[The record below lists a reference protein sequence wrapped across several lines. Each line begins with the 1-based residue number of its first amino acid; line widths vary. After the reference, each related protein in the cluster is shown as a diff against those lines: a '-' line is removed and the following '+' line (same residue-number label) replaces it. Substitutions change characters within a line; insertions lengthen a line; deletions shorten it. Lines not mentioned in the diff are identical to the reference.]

1 MRNIRNIFHA
11 DLRRLT
17 ASAVA
22 VVIIMGLCLIPC
34 LYAWFNILSN
44 WDPYGPDS
52 TGNIRVAVSN
62 EDKGADVLGLH
73 LNIGD
78 LVLEKLKGN
87 DQLGWVFVD
96 DTDDALK
103 SVYSGD
109 CYAALVVSEDFTGD
123 LLSVLN
129 GNLEHPQII
138 YYENEK
144 KNAIAPKI
152 TNKAK
157 NAIQDQ
163 INATLVETVGDVF
176 HGMQSALHALGIDG
190 NDAAKRITQ
199 RLDDTVSDLGQL
211 KATLLSV
218 QDVLESTDNAL
229 DMSSATL
236 GDLENVLQHSK
247 DVVQDVDNGLTDIG
261 DDIENADSATV
272 AELGE
277 IDQRLAD
284 FDIQLQ
290 NWDGGDAMRK
300 QLLTSLH
307 TLQQRVDTAK
317 ERYADVAAVLES
329 VDTELAQ
336 IQEKLEKWSPSDTVA
351 KLTDHLDKAHDAVH
365 QALSSADSRTT
376 NADSAAVLELGEID
390 QLLADFNT
398 QLQKWDGSK
407 TMRKQLLTSLHTL
420 QQRVDTAKE
429 RHADIA
435 AVLESIDAELA
446 QIQEKLEQW
455 SPSDTV
461 AKLTDHLDNAREA
474 VHQALSAADSRI
486 SQSIRDT
493 ADEIHSTLSD
503 IENAIGQFSGR
514 TEEMSDA
521 LSAFENAMNA
531 SDTTIAEA
539 IALIDTV
546 QGDVKQI
553 ADDARRIFTSDAFQ
567 SFTDVMENSPES
579 IATYLASPVQVNT
592 TVFYEIDSYGA
603 AMAPYYIMLALFV
616 GSLLAATMI
625 RVPVE
630 PLPVSL
636 TNVRPWQ
643 KFFGRY
649 LLFFCI
655 GMTQALI
662 TSLGCLYYIDI
673 QCAEPVLFILA
684 CCVCSLNFTLMN
696 YALVYALDNIG
707 MAAAVII
714 MVIQVAGSG
723 GSYPI
728 DVLPEIFRKLYPFMP
743 FHYGMDMI
751 RETIGGCYGTTYW
764 HCVAVMLG
772 MCAIFLLLAFLR
784 RPAKSF
790 NQLIARDKEASGIM

>member
-1 MRNIRNIFHA
+1 M
-11 DLRRLT
+11 
-17 ASAVA
+17 
-22 VVIIMGLCLIPC
+22 
-34 LYAWFNILSN
+34 
-44 WDPYGPDS
+44 
-52 TGNIRVAVSN
+52 
-62 EDKGADVLGLH
+62 
-73 LNIGD
+73 
-78 LVLEKLKGN
+78 
-87 DQLGWVFVD
+87 
-96 DTDDALK
+96 
-103 SVYSGD
+103 
-109 CYAALVVSEDFTGD
+109 
-123 LLSVLN
+123 
-129 GNLEHPQII
+129 
-138 YYENEK
+138 
-144 KNAIAPKI
+144 
-152 TNKAK
+152 
-157 NAIQDQ
+157 
-163 INATLVETVGDVF
+163 GDVF
-176 HGMQSALHALGIDG
+176 HGVQSALHALGIDG
-190 NDAAKRITQ
+190 NDAATHITQ

-211 KATLLSV
+211 KATLLSL
-218 QDVLESTDNAL
+218 QDVLESTNNAL
-229 DMSSATL
+229 DVSSTTL

-247 DVVQDVDNGLTDIG
+247 DVVQDVDNGLADIG
-261 DDIENADSATV
+261 DDIENADSAT
-272 AELGE
+272 ALELNE
-277 IDQRLAD
+277 IDQLLAD
-284 FDIQLQ
+284 FDTTLQ
-290 NWDGGDAMRK
+290 KWDGGEVMRE

-317 ERYADVAAVLES
+317 DRYSHISRVLES
-329 VDTELAQ
+329 IDAELAQ
-336 IQEKLEKWSPSDTVA
+336 MQEKLEQWSSANALAELTV
-351 KLTDHLDKAHDAVH
+351 HLDKARETVH
-365 QALSSADSRTT
+365 HALSALDSTVSKNSRTINT
-376 NADSAAVLELGEID
+376 DFTAVLELGEID

-407 TMRKQLLTSLHTL
+407 TMRKQLLASLHTL
-420 QQRVDTAKE
+420 QQRVDAAQE
-429 RHADIA
+429 RHANIGT
-435 AVLESIDAELA
+435 VLESIDTELA

-461 AKLTDHLDNAREA
+461 AKLTDHLDKAREA
-474 VHQALSAADSRI
+474 VHHALSSAGSTV
-486 SQSIRDT
+486 SQSIRDAT
-493 ADEIHSTLSD
+493 DKIHSTLSD
-503 IENAIGQFSGR
+503 IENAIGQYSGR
-514 TEEMSDA
+514 TEEMSDT
-521 LSAFENAMNA
+521 LSAFETAMNE
-531 SDTTIAEA
+531 SSTTIADA
-539 IALIDTV
+539 IALTDTV

-553 ADDARRIFTSDAFQ
+553 SDDAHRIFTSDAFQ
-567 SFTDVMENSPES
+567 GFMDVMENSPES
-579 IATYLASPVQVNT
+579 IAKYLASPVQINT

-655 GMTQALI
+655 GMIQALI

-772 MCAIFLLLAFLR
+772 MCGIFLLLAFLR
-784 RPAKSF
+784 RPAKFF